1 MTSLIQVP
9 AKREY
14 FIPTPEFEL
23 LVAISGKMLSEGHTA
38 NTLLLGPAGCGKTV
52 TAEQLAACLGLPYLH
67 LNCSSIREASMLFG
81 TREVKEGRT
90 YTRASLFTQVVEAGE
105 AVIMLDEINRC
116 APAALNGL
124 LTVMDGSSPYSE
136 DLERHIKVGPRIIF
150 IGACNIG
157 ANYTGTYRL
166 DKALDDR
173 FSRRLE
179 VTYLPND
186 KEIDLLVA
194 ATGVGREAATR
205 IVKIATQVRND
216 HNKGNQKFSQDIS
229 TRVLLGAAT
238 DFAALE
244 SVKKGA
250 GPKSLQMTV
259 VNRFSDGDNERS
271 SLAML
276 IDGQFGSWTGEEEK
290 EAETTASTSTPKK
303 AAPKATKKPAAG
315 GAKTTGSTTT
325 PAASGGTATAPKP
338 DSDDDK
344 EVKVDF

>member
-23 LVAISGKMLSEGHTA
+23 LVAISGKMLAEGHTA

-52 TAEQLAACLGLPYLH
+52 TAEQLASCLGLPYLH

-81 TREVKEGRT
+81 TREVKDGKT
-90 YTRASLFTQVVEAGE
+90 YTRPSLFTQVVEAGE
-105 AVIMLDEINRC
+105 AVVMLDEINRC

-136 DLERHIKVGPRIIF
+136 DLERHIKVAPRIIF

-173 FSRRLE
+173 FARRLE
-179 VTYLPND
+179 VTYLPNE
-186 KEIDLLVA
+186 KEVDLLVA
-194 ATGVGREAATR
+194 ATGIGREAATR

-250 GPKSLQMTV
+250 GPKSLQMTI
-259 VNRFSDGDNERS
+259 VNRFSDADSERS

-276 IDGQFGSWTGEEEK
+276 IDGQFGSWTGKE
-290 EAETTASTSTPKK
+290 EAEAAKK
-303 AAPKATKKPAAG
+303 AAAAGSAKTATKEPKAAAKAAAEAAPA
-315 GAKTTGSTTT
+315 
-325 PAASGGTATAPKP
+325 PSGE
-338 DSDDDK
+338 DDDDMK
-344 EVKVDF
+344 IKVEF